1 MEAEMRKFLLTLF
14 VLALSGTI
22 LFAGGG
28 SQQQNAV
35 TSPPNP
41 TGSTVEKVV
50 ITDAVLNELGLVK
63 SGNTYRFKETM
74 SITVEVF
81 DRGLDGGRSK
91 PEDNFYTRWIQEG
104 MLRDHNIAVR
114 FVPVPRWTEVD
125 ELNNLLAAGTAPDV
139 CVTYSY
145 PTILAYAN
153 MGGVLDLNPYVNR
166 YQDLFPNLWDW
177 AGNENINYN
186 LDPIKGTLWGIMG
199 RMSNPTRI
207 NTFIRED
214 WLKKLNIPV
223 PATLDE
229 FYRALT
235 AFRDNAAALLGAD
248 AEMMVP
254 FSHSFDVG
262 WRAEHLIQSFIPGT
276 VTDRDFF
283 VYGFDDYNLT
293 RPSIVAG
300 ETAVKSA
307 ARVLNKWYNENLTW
321 KDFVLYGEGDTT
333 EDNLLKSG
341 YVGAFIHNWDYPW
354 RNGQDSI
361 LTTMKNLAGPD
372 ASYIAITP
380 FKNDAG
386 VAQKYGYALIDRNLF
401 FPSSNKNPVASLLYL
416 DWVTRQDN
424 LTFLQFGE
432 EGVTHQK
439 MGNGAIQTLAASGD
453 RIQNSP
459 NNIDYTLT
467 INGIKM
473 TTTDLTIKSMA
484 LAYTSIDSSYVET
497 GYYAS
502 SEPRRTMGRPI
513 VGDITAEE
521 GMGQVLK
528 EKRDALLSQA
538 ITAPAARFDS
548 VWDAGYRDYLNSGGQ
563 AIIDERTAK
572 WKEFYGDRT
581 SVR

>member
-1 MEAEMRKFLLTLF
+1 MRKQSLLVF
-14 VLALSGTI
+14 VFALAATV

-28 SQQQNAV
+28 GQQQSAA
-35 TSPPNP
+35 P
-41 TGSTVEKVV
+41 TGSAGQAVENVA
-50 ITDAVLNELGLVK
+50 ITDTVLNQLGLVK
-63 SGNTYRFKETM
+63 SGNIYRFRETK

-104 MLRDHNIAVR
+104 MLRDHNVR
-114 FVPVPRWTEVD
+114 VTFKAVPRWTEVD
-125 ELNNLLAAGTAPDV
+125 ELNNLLAAGTAPDI

-145 PTILAYAN
+145 PTILAYAT
-153 MGGVLDLNPYVNR
+153 MGGVLDLNPYINR
-166 YQDLFPNLWDW
+166 YKDLFQNFWDW
-177 AGNENINYN
+177 AGNECINYN
-186 LDPIKGTLWGIMG
+186 LDPVNGTLWATNGK
-199 RMSNPTRI
+199 MSNPTRT

-223 PATLDE
+223 PTTLDE

-235 AFRDNAAALLGAD
+235 AFRDNAGTLLGAD
-248 AEMMVP
+248 ARMMIP

-262 WRAEHLIQSFIPGT
+262 WRADHISLSFIPSA
-276 VTDRDFF
+276 VTDRDYFI
-283 VYGFDDYNLT
+283 YGFDDYNLM
-293 RPSIVAG
+293 RPSTVAG
-300 ETAVKSA
+300 ETTAKSA
-307 ARVLNKWYNENLTW
+307 ARILNKWYNENLTW
-321 KDFVLYGEGDTT
+321 KDFPLYGEGDTT
-333 EDNLLKSG
+333 EDNLMKSG

-361 LTTMKNLAGPD
+361 LTVMKNLAGQD
-372 ASYIAITP
+372 ANYIAVTP

-386 VAQKYGYALIDRNLF
+386 AARKYGYALIDRYLF
-401 FPSSNKNPVASLLYL
+401 LPSSNKNPVASLLYL

-432 EGVTHQK
+432 EGVTHRK
-439 MGNGAIQTLAASGD
+439 MSNGAIQTLAASGD
-453 RIQNSP
+453 KIQNSP
-459 NNIDYTLT
+459 NNIDYTLG

-473 TTTDLTIKSMA
+473 ATTDLTIKSMA
-484 LAYTSIDSSYVET
+484 LAYTSVDSSYVEA

-513 VGDITAEE
+513 VGDIAAEE
-521 GMGQVLK
+521 GLGQVLK
-528 EKRDALLSQA
+528 EKRDALFSQS
-538 ITAPAARFDS
+538 ITAPVARFDS

-563 AIIDERTAK
+563 AIINERTAK